1 MLRIRK
7 KITHEVNKNARM
19 AELADAHDSKSCGK
33 PCGFE
38 SHFGHQNKNVAIAT
52 FFYFNYDCGTRKGG
66 CRVSRWSGACR
77 NEGKNNPVDYFS
89 DAGCIVPL
97 WAPEEKCSNSYIFYF
112 YYNHGTRSVLSNKI
126 ILPKSNMNNIQINHT
141 SCFLM

>member
-1 MLRIRK
+1 MPEWRNWQTHTTQNRAGNHVGSSPTLGTRK
-7 KITHEVNKNARM
+7 
-19 AELADAHDSKSCGK
+19 
-33 PCGFE
+33 
-38 SHFGHQNKNVAIAT
+38 KNVAIAT

-97 WAPEEKCSNSYIFYF
+97 WAPE
-112 YYNHGTRSVLSNKI
+112 
-126 ILPKSNMNNIQINHT
+126 
-141 SCFLM
+141 